1 MFLQFV
7 RKWFVQDE
15 KKCIKHL
22 KIKSIKRKACKNAY
36 SSSYFFFLL
45 SYSISHGNTP
55 TTDTLSVDSLE
66 SRPAFFKRM
75 YKNVYRYF
83 TEANQEKE
91 TKRFD
96 FSVIGGPHFFERHQ
110 IGTRSGSFGTVPG
123 RPGASDPSAF
133 QHFFLRGRNYHR
145 FLSVRH
151 PGTTIFKEDKYRL
164 GINFYFFSFPSKY
177 WGIGYTNGNQKDHY
191 TTYKRLEK
199 QIRVDFSRRLFP
211 NTYLGVTGL
220 FRHVNG
226 KDFKDPG
233 FLDGEKANIATQG
246 FGLFL
251 TYDSRDF
258 LPNPYRGTYAR
269 IDQLFFPDFWGNKFK
284 RTEVFF
290 RQYNKLW
297 KGAILASDLQGD
309 IQLRQYPLSMV
320 ALLGGSYQM
329 RGYYEGQYR
338 DNDLIQTQV
347 ELRQH
352 IYNRHG
358 IALWGGAGNVFPK
371 FKYFKWKE
379 TLPTYGIGY
388 RWEFKKRVN
397 VRLDYGFGKG
407 QSAFYFNIDEAFFK
421 Q

>member
-1 MFLQFV
+1 MQ
-7 RKWFVQDE
+7 
-15 KKCIKHL
+15 KCVLLIL
-22 KIKSIKRKACKNAY
+22 
-36 SSSYFFFLL
+36 FFLL

-66 SRPAFFKRM
+66 SRPAFFKSM

-96 FSVIGGPHFFERHQ
+96 FSVIGGPHFSSDTKL
-110 IGTRSGSFGTVPG
+110 GLGLVASGLYRVDREHLTLPPSNISFYGDVTTTG
-123 RPGASDPSAF
+123 FYLLGIR
-133 QHFFLRGRNYHR
+133 
-145 FLSVRH
+145 
-151 PGTTIFKEDKYRL
+151 GTTIFKEDKYRL

-220 FRHVNG
+220 FRHVDG

-297 KGAILASDLQGD
+297 KGAILASDLQGTFN
-309 IQLRQYPLSMV
+309 YGNTPWSMV

-407 QSAFYFNIDEAFFK
+407 QSAFYFNIDEAF
-421 Q
+421 